1 MHFIEYAVCIVCFEF
16 LFWYLIFTIVSLPSM
31 AFIPLLSWATEGNV
45 TKSKRMLA
53 IPILIGAFLFGTL
66 VPVLFFSSGIFAITY
81 HFMRDAS
88 HPMVYAVIGGLLC
101 FWIRAPSGEANF
113 PGILISGVSYI
124 LYMTILKTF
133 GQNVNDMGFT
143 IVNVFLAIMIPVLLV
158 GLIIVFFSWAVSRMK
173 RVK

>member
-1 MHFIEYAVCIVCFEF
+1 M
-16 LFWYLIFTIVSLPSM
+16 VSLPSM
-31 AFIPLLSWATEGNV
+31 AFIPLLSWATEGSV
-45 TKSKRMLA
+45 TKSKRMLF
-53 IPILIGAFLFGTL
+53 IPILIGSFLFGTL
-66 VPVLFFSSGIFAITY
+66 VPVLFYSSGIFAITY
-81 HFMRDAS
+81 AFMRDAS

-133 GQNVNDMGFT
+133 GQNVNDMGFA
-143 IVNVFLAIMIPVLLV
+143 IANVMLV
-158 GLIIVFFSWAVSRMK
+158 ILILVSVIGLIIFFFSWAVSKVK